1 MFIKSPDHSV
11 EGILKTSKETLKS
24 NQNVLFPV
32 YPSGVV
38 FDLLEILSLQLE
50 QSGLGSVPFYYI
62 APLAKESLAHAQIFP
77 ECLSEPKQSRATNP
91 EFPFIHEELLETGKL
106 KVFEHSADGL
116 SDHFKGPAV
125 IFSGHPTLE
134 MGESRDL
141 CSKWLESDQHKIIIT
156 EPDLPPTIF
165 QDRRSTVLY
174 WPIDTRLTQSAA
186 RMLIEEL
193 EPKEVI
199 ISDIMRKNCP
209 TLAESGSVN
218 LPLKAPKLYL

>member
-1 MFIKSPDHSV
+1 M
-11 EGILKTSKETLKS
+11 G
-24 NQNVLFPV
+24 
-32 YPSGVV
+32 
-38 FDLLEILSLQLE
+38 
-50 QSGLGSVPFYYI
+50 
-62 APLAKESLAHAQIFP
+62 
-77 ECLSEPKQSRATNP
+77 
-91 EFPFIHEELLETGKL
+91 
-106 KVFEHSADGL
+106 
-116 SDHFKGPAV
+116 KGPAV

-209 TLAESGSVN
+209 TLAESGFVKVSSVGPMKTYDTELDRDSTVLVNIEPKLASQIQMKTHIDPLTGPPQLCQISGLLQVTNNKYSLSEVGNTSLIGNSRQKVFGKSISEEILLVN
-218 LPLKAPKLYL
+218 LNAIGIKDVMLRKSEVQI